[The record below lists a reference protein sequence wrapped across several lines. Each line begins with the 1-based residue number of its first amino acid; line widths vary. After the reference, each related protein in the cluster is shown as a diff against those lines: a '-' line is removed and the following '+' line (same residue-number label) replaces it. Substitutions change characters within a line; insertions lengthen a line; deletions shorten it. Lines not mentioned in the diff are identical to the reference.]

1 VDPGKTHF
9 HLFALLAAREKYLD
23 KHPQRQFS
31 HVDRVKGGDSGVI
44 YDELSS
50 GNQTQRTSMIDG
62 KAPQG
67 SIALILPYSKSTIHL
82 IDLLVLILDE
92 STAMNVRKDEW

>member
-1 VDPGKTHF
+1 VDPGKTIF

-23 KHPQRQFS
+23 KQPHRQFS
-31 HVDRVKGGDSGVI
+31 QVDRVKAGYSGVI
-44 YDELSS
+44 DDEMSS

-82 IDLLVLILDE
+82 IELLGLILDE
-92 STAMNVRKDEW
+92 TTAMVTKDEW